1 MRARSSGLSIT
12 PTRASGGG
20 ALPARVNVVLLGLGV
35 IGSGVA
41 RALQETAETYS
52 QRIGAPLLLRRILER
67 RLDRAQAAGVDHA
80 LLTAD
85 VQEALSGDVDI
96 VIELLGG
103 EHPAYD
109 LIKDS
114 LTQGRYVV
122 TANKEVMAKHG
133 PELLALAAENGVDI
147 LYEASVGGGIPII
160 SPLKRD
166 LCANE
171 ISSVRAIIN
180 GTTNYILTRMSRDGL
195 DFDDALAQAQNLGYA
210 EADPTN
216 DIDGHD
222 AAYKVAILASL
233 AFRTPVRIEDVHREG
248 IRGLAARD
256 FRYAREL
263 GYAIKLLAVARRED
277 SSVQV
282 RVHATLVPEDELL
295 AKVDGALNAVEIE
308 GDLTGKVLFQ
318 GAGAGSLPTS
328 SAIMA
333 DVLDAARALVL
344 GTRPFPWRY
353 TADLAVT
360 PLAQLVTRYYI
371 RLEVADQPGVL
382 AGIAR
387 AFGDHQVS
395 IATVI
400 QKETDEAAQ
409 TAELVIMTHQAQE
422 DAVQATL
429 AQVRELPQVVSV
441 VNFLR
446 VDG

>member
-1 MRARSSGLSIT
+1 
-12 PTRASGGG
+12 
-20 ALPARVNVVLLGLGV
+20 VNVVLLGLGV

-41 RALQETAETYS
+41 RALQERAEVYS
-52 QRIGAPLLLRRILER
+52 QRIGAPLSLRRILER
-67 RLDRAQAAGVDHA
+67 RLDRAQAAGVDPA

-85 VQEALSGDVDI
+85 PEEALSGDVDI

-103 EHPAYD
+103 EHPAYE
-109 LIKDS
+109 LMKKS
-114 LTQGRYVV
+114 LSRGRYVV

-195 DFDDALAQAQNLGYA
+195 DFDAALAQAQELGYA

-216 DIDGHD
+216 DVDGHD
-222 AAYKVAILASL
+222 AAFKLAILASL
-233 AFRTPVRIEDVHREG
+233 AFRTRVRIEDVHREG
-248 IRGLAARD
+248 IRRLAARD

-277 SSVQV
+277 SSLQL

-295 AKVDGALNAVEIE
+295 AKVGGPINAVEID
-308 GDLTGKVLFQ
+308 GDLTGKVGFQ
-318 GAGAGSLPTS
+318 GAGAGPLPTS
-328 SAIMA
+328 SAVIA
-333 DVLDAARALVL
+333 DVLDAAKALIL
-344 GTRPFPWRY
+344 ETRPFPWRY
-353 TADLAVT
+353 AADLAVT
-360 PLAQLVTRYYI
+360 PLGQLVTRYYI
-371 RLEVADQPGVL
+371 RLEVEDRPGVL

-395 IATVI
+395 IASVI
-400 QKETDEAAQ
+400 QKETDDAAQ

-422 DAVQATL
+422 EAFQATL

-441 VNFLR
+441 GNFLR

>member
-1 MRARSSGLSIT
+1 M
-12 PTRASGGG
+12 
-20 ALPARVNVVLLGLGV
+20 PARVNVVLLGLGV

-41 RALQETAETYS
+41 RALQERAETYS

-67 RLDRAQAAGVDHA
+67 RLDRAQAAGVDPA

-133 PELLALAAENGVDI
+133 PELLALAAKNGVDI

-195 DFDDALAQAQNLGYA
+195 DFDDALAQAQDLGYA

-422 DAVQATL
+422 EAVQATL

>member
-1 MRARSSGLSIT
+1 MVTG
-12 PTRASGGG
+12 ASGEG
-20 ALPARVNVVLLGLGV
+20 AVPERMNVVLLGLGV
-35 IGSGVA
+35 IGGGVA
-41 RALQETAETYS
+41 RAFQERGEAYS
-52 QRIGAPLLLRRILER
+52 QGLGVPLVLRRILER
-67 RLDRAQAAGVDHA
+67 NTDRARAVGVDPA

-85 VQEALSGDVDI
+85 PQEALSGDVDI

-103 EHPAYD
+103 EQPACD

-114 LTQGRYVV
+114 LSRGRYVV

-133 PELLALAAENGVDI
+133 PELLALAAEKDVDI

-195 DFDDALAQAQNLGYA
+195 DFDAALTQAQELGYA

-222 AAYKVAILASL
+222 AAYKLAILASL
-233 AFRTPVRIEDVHREG
+233 AFRTRVRIEDVHREG
-248 IRGLAARD
+248 IRRLAARD
-256 FRYAREL
+256 FRYAREF

-277 SSVQV
+277 PSVQL

-295 AKVDGALNAVEIE
+295 AKVAGALNAVEIE

-328 SAIMA
+328 SAVMA

-353 TADLAVT
+353 TADLAVR

-371 RLEVADQPGVL
+371 RLEVADRRGVL

-395 IATVI
+395 IASVI

-422 DAVQATL
+422 EAVQATL
-429 AQVRELPQVVSV
+429 AQVRELPEVASV
-441 VNFLR
+441 GNFLR

>member
-1 MRARSSGLSIT
+1 M
-12 PTRASGGG
+12 
-20 ALPARVNVVLLGLGV
+20 PARVNIVLLGLGV

-41 RALQETAETYS
+41 RALQGRAETYS
-52 QRIGAPLLLRRILER
+52 QRIGVPLLLSRILER
-67 RLDRAQAAGVDHA
+67 HLDKARAAGVDPT

-85 VQEALSGDVDI
+85 PQEALSGDVHI
-96 VIELLGG
+96 VVELLGG
-103 EHPAYD
+103 EHPAYE
-109 LIKDS
+109 LISDS
-114 LTQGRYVV
+114 LSQGRYVV

-166 LCANE
+166 LSANE

-195 DFDDALAQAQNLGYA
+195 DFAAALAQAQDLGYA

-222 AAYKVAILASL
+222 AAYKAVILASL
-233 AFRTPVRIEDVHREG
+233 AFRTRVRIEDVHREG
-248 IRGLAARD
+248 IRRLAARD
-256 FRYAREL
+256 FRYASEL

-282 RVHATLVPEDELL
+282 RVHATLVPEEELL

-328 SAIMA
+328 SAVIA
-333 DVLDAARALVL
+333 DVLDAAKAIVL
-344 GTRPFPWRY
+344 GTQPFPWRY
-353 TADLAVT
+353 GADLAVR

-371 RLEVADQPGVL
+371 RLEVADRPGVL
-382 AGIAR
+382 AGIAS

-395 IATVI
+395 IASVI
-400 QKETDEAAQ
+400 QKETDDAAQ
-409 TAELVIMTHQAQE
+409 TAELVIMTHLAQE
-422 DAVQATL
+422 EAVQATL
-429 AQVRELPQVVSV
+429 AQVRELSQVVSV
-441 VNFLR
+441 GNFLR

>member
-1 MRARSSGLSIT
+1 V
-12 PTRASGGG
+12 PD
-20 ALPARVNVVLLGLGV
+20 RVNVVLLGLGV
-35 IGSGVA
+35 IGGGVA
-41 RALQETAETYS
+41 RALQERAEVYS
-52 QRIGAPLLLRRILER
+52 QRIGVPLSLQRILER
-67 RLDRAQAAGVDHA
+67 YSDRAGEVGVAPD

-85 VQEALSGDVDI
+85 PDEALSGDVDI

-114 LTQGRYVV
+114 LSRGRYVV

-133 PELLALAAENGVDI
+133 PELLALAAENEVDI

-195 DFDDALAQAQNLGYA
+195 DFDAALAQAQDLGYA
-210 EADPTN
+210 EPDPTN
-216 DIDGHD
+216 DVDGHD
-222 AAYKVAILASL
+222 AAYKLAILASL
-233 AFRTPVRIEDVHREG
+233 AFRTRVRIEDVHREG
-248 IRGLAARD
+248 IRRLAARD
-256 FRYAREL
+256 FRYASEL

-277 SSVQV
+277 SSMQL
-282 RVHATLVPEDELL
+282 RVHATLVPEDEHL
-295 AKVDGALNAVEIE
+295 AKVDGPINAVEIE
-308 GDLTGKVLFQ
+308 GDLTGKVGFQ
-318 GAGAGSLPTS
+318 GAGAGPLPTS
-328 SAIMA
+328 SAVMA

-344 GTRPFPWRY
+344 ETRPFPWRY
-353 TADLAVT
+353 SADLAVT
-360 PLAQLVTRYYI
+360 PLGRLMTRYYI
-371 RLEVADQPGVL
+371 RLEVADRPGVL

-387 AFGDHQVS
+387 AFGDHEVS
-395 IATVI
+395 IASVI
-400 QKETDEAAQ
+400 QKERDEAAQ

-422 DAVQATL
+422 EAVQATL
-429 AQVRELPQVVSV
+429 AQVRELPQVISV
-441 VNFLR
+441 GNFLR